1 MMTTIGRMSLM
12 VAFALLLMATALA
25 SVAYA
30 KTYVG
35 TNRDD
40 EIDGTDKADVIYGL
54 NGTDELTGL
63 KGGDEL
69 YGGRGVDDLD
79 GGGHADYL
87 NGGKGQDEVY
97 GKWGNDRVE
106 AADGQKDTINCGP
119 GEDTASIDEDLDEV
133 SNCETLIQ

>member
-1 MMTTIGRMSLM
+1 M

-25 SVAYA
+25 NVAYA

-35 TNRDD
+35 TNGDD
-40 EIDGTDKADVIYGL
+40 EIDGTDKADVIF
-54 NGTDELTGL
+54 TALTARTSSR
-63 KGGDEL
+63 DSRVAMS
-69 YGGRGVDDLD
+69 YLD

-119 GEDTASIDEDLDEV
+119 GEDTSSIDEDLDEV